1 MEQLVFVRKNKGME
15 EPKTTFY
22 TTILEY
28 FGLEP
33 NEGQQGLFVALENFA
48 RQKEGRQLFI
58 LKGYAGTGKTSA
70 LGAFVQALNH
80 YKVKT
85 KLIAPT
91 GRAAKVFSHKSGQ
104 DAMTIHKM
112 IYRRKSKVDLGSPI
126 SLQPNLFKNTFFIV
140 DEASMIGD
148 YTMQK
153 DGSISSRNL
162 LDDLFEFVYSGAGC
176 KLILMGDDGQL
187 PPVGSDT
194 SPALSEEY
202 LKHQYFDLTI
212 TTYKLSDVVRQ
223 AQDSEILRNATRLRN
238 TQWVDYPKFEIK
250 AKSDL
255 FRINGSEL
263 QEELESS
270 FSNVG
275 QEETIVITRSNK
287 NANLY
292 NQQIRGR
299 ILWYEEELCSGDFLM
314 VVKNNYFWMGD
325 DNRMGFI
332 ANGEIVKVRRILK
345 REEIYGFEFARV
357 SVEFVDYVDLGEV
370 ELVIHTESLM
380 SDGPALTRDR
390 MKELFYE
397 IERDYAHH
405 RNKKERYEAI
415 LADPY
420 FNALQVKYAYAVT
433 CHKSQGG
440 QWAHVYIDQ
449 GFINE
454 DILGPDYYRWL
465 YTALTRGTEKV
476 FLVNFMDEFFEA

>member
-1 MEQLVFVRKNKGME
+1 MDQ
-15 EPKTTFY
+15 PKTTFY
-22 TTILEY
+22 STVLEY
-28 FGLEP
+28 FNLQP
-33 NEGQQGLFVALENFA
+33 NDGQEGLFVALEEFA
-48 RQKEGRQLFI
+48 RQRNGKQLFI

-85 KLIAPT
+85 KLVAPT
-91 GRAAKVFSHKSGQ
+91 GRAAKVFSHKSEQ
-104 DAMTIHKM
+104 EAMTIHKM
-112 IYRRKSKVDLGSPI
+112 IYRRKSKIDSSSPI
-126 SLQPNLFKNTFFIV
+126 SLQANLFKNTFFIV

-148 YTMQK
+148 YTLQK
-153 DGSISSRNL
+153 DGSVSSRNL
-162 LDDLFEFVYSGAGC
+162 LEDLFEFVYSGDGC

-202 LKHQYFDLTI
+202 LSHHFMELNI
-212 TTYKLSDVVRQ
+212 TSYKLNEVVRQ
-223 AQDSEILRNATRLRN
+223 AFDSEILRNATRLRN
-238 TQWVDYPKFEIK
+238 TDWVDYPKFNIREK
-250 AKSDL
+250 TDL
-255 FRINGSEL
+255 FRISGVEL
-263 QEELESS
+263 QDELESS
-270 FSNVG
+270 YSNVG
-275 QEETIVITRSNK
+275 AEETIVITRSNK
-287 NANLY
+287 NANQY

-299 ILWYEEELCSGDFLM
+299 ILWYEEELCSGDSLM
-314 VVKNNYFWMGD
+314 VVKNNYYWLGD
-325 DNRMGFI
+325 DNRIGFI
-332 ANGEIVKVRRILK
+332 ANGEIVKVKRILK

-357 SVEFVDYVDLGEV
+357 SVEFIDYADLGDV

-380 SDGPALTRDR
+380 SEGPALTRQR
-390 MKELFYE
+390 MKDLFYAVE
-397 IERDYAHH
+397 ADYAHL
-405 RNKKERYEAI
+405 RSKKERYDSI

-449 GFINE
+449 GFIND

-476 FLVNFMDEFFEA
+476 FLVNFMDEFFESN

>member
-1 MEQLVFVRKNKGME
+1 MDKG
-15 EPKTTFY
+15 KTTFY
-22 TTILEY
+22 CTILEY
-28 FGLEP
+28 FNLAP
-33 NEGQQGLFVALENFA
+33 NEGQEGLFIALENFA
-48 RQKEGRQLFI
+48 RQRDGKQLFI

-85 KLIAPT
+85 KLVAPT

-104 DAMTIHKM
+104 EAMTIHKM
-112 IYRRKSKVDLGSPI
+112 IYRRKSKLDASSPI
-126 SLQPNLFKNTFFIV
+126 SLNMNLFKNTVFIV

-148 YTMQK
+148 YSMQK
-153 DGSISSRNL
+153 DGSVSSRNL
-162 LDDLFEFVYSGAGC
+162 LEDLFEFVYTGVGC

-202 LKHQYFDLTI
+202 LRHHFMELKI
-212 TTYKLSDVVRQ
+212 TAYKLNEVVRQ
-223 AQDSEILRNATRLRN
+223 AFDSEILRNATRLRN
-238 TQWVDYPKFEIK
+238 TDWVDYPKFNIREK
-250 AKSDL
+250 TDL
-255 FRINGSEL
+255 FRITGAEL

-270 FSNVG
+270 YSNVG
-275 QEETIVITRSNK
+275 AEETIVITRSNK

-299 ILWYEEELCSGDFLM
+299 ILWYEEELCSGDSLM
-314 VVKNNYFWMGD
+314 VVKNNYFWLGD
-325 DNRMGFI
+325 DNRIGFI
-332 ANGEIVKVRRILK
+332 ANGEIVKVKRILK
-345 REEIYGFEFARV
+345 REEMYGFEFATV
-357 SVEFVDYVDLGEV
+357 SVEFIDYADLGDV
-370 ELVIHTESLM
+370 ELIIHTESLM
-380 SDGPALTRDR
+380 SDGPALTRER
-390 MKELFYE
+390 MKDLFYAVE
-397 IERDYAHH
+397 ADYGHLRA
-405 RNKKERYEAI
+405 KKERYDAI

-449 GFINE
+449 GFIND

-476 FLVNFMDEFFEA
+476 FLVNFMDEFFEEE

>member
-1 MEQLVFVRKNKGME
+1 MDKG
-15 EPKTTFY
+15 KTTFY
-22 TTILEY
+22 CTILEY
-28 FGLEP
+28 FNLAP
-33 NEGQQGLFVALENFA
+33 NEGQEGLFIALENFA
-48 RQKEGRQLFI
+48 RQRDGKQLFI

-85 KLIAPT
+85 KLVAPT

-104 DAMTIHKM
+104 EAMTIHKM
-112 IYRRKSKVDLGSPI
+112 IYRRKSKLDASSPI
-126 SLQPNLFKNTFFIV
+126 SLNMNLFKNTVFIV

-148 YTMQK
+148 YSMQK
-153 DGSISSRNL
+153 DGSVSSRNL
-162 LDDLFEFVYSGAGC
+162 LEDLFEFVYTGVGC

-202 LKHQYFDLTI
+202 LRHHFMELNI
-212 TTYKLSDVVRQ
+212 TAYKLNEVVRQ
-223 AQDSEILRNATRLRN
+223 AFDSEILRNATRLRN
-238 TQWVDYPKFEIK
+238 TDWVDYPKFNIREK
-250 AKSDL
+250 TDL
-255 FRINGSEL
+255 FRITGAEL

-270 FSNVG
+270 YSNVG
-275 QEETIVITRSNK
+275 AEETIVITRSNK

-299 ILWYEEELCSGDFLM
+299 ILWYEEELCSGDSLM
-314 VVKNNYFWMGD
+314 VVKNNYFWLGD
-325 DNRMGFI
+325 DNRIGFI
-332 ANGEIVKVRRILK
+332 ANGEIVKVKRILK
-345 REEIYGFEFARV
+345 REEMYGFEFATV
-357 SVEFVDYVDLGEV
+357 SVEFIDYADLGDV
-370 ELVIHTESLM
+370 ELIIHTESLM
-380 SDGPALTRDR
+380 SDGPALTRER
-390 MKELFYE
+390 MKDLFYAVE
-397 IERDYAHH
+397 ADYGHLRA
-405 RNKKERYEAI
+405 KKERYDAI

-449 GFINE
+449 GFIND

-476 FLVNFMDEFFEA
+476 FLVNFMDEFFEEE

>member
-1 MEQLVFVRKNKGME
+1 
-15 EPKTTFY
+15 
-22 TTILEY
+22 
-28 FGLEP
+28 
-33 NEGQQGLFVALENFA
+33 
-48 RQKEGRQLFI
+48 
-58 LKGYAGTGKTSA
+58 
-70 LGAFVQALNH
+70 
-80 YKVKT
+80 
-85 KLIAPT
+85 
-91 GRAAKVFSHKSGQ
+91 
-104 DAMTIHKM
+104 
-112 IYRRKSKVDLGSPI
+112 
-126 SLQPNLFKNTFFIV
+126 
-140 DEASMIGD
+140 MIGD

-153 DGSISSRNL
+153 DGSISARNL
-162 LDDLFEFVYSGAGC
+162 LEDLFEFVFSGDGC

-202 LKHQYFDLTI
+202 LSHNYFELNI
-212 TTYKLSDVVRQ
+212 SSYKLNEVVRQ
-223 AQDSEILRNATRLRN
+223 AHDSEILRNATRLRN
-238 TQWVDYPKFEIK
+238 TNWVDYPKFNIQK
-250 AKSDL
+250 NSDL
-255 FRINGSEL
+255 FRIMGNEL
-263 QEELESS
+263 QEELEASY
-270 FSNVG
+270 SNVG

-299 ILWYEEELCSGDFLM
+299 ILWYEEELCSGDSLM

-332 ANGEIVKVRRILK
+332 ANGEIVKVKRILK
-345 REEIYGFEFARV
+345 REEIYGFEFAKV
-357 SVEFVDYVDLGEV
+357 SVEFVDYVDLGDV
-370 ELVIHTESLM
+370 ELIIHTESLM
-380 SDGPALTRDR
+380 SEGPSLTRDR
-390 MKELFYE
+390 MKALFYE
-397 IERDYAHH
+397 VERDYSHL

-449 GFINE
+449 GFIND

-476 FLVNFMDEFFEA
+476 FLVNFMDEFFEEE